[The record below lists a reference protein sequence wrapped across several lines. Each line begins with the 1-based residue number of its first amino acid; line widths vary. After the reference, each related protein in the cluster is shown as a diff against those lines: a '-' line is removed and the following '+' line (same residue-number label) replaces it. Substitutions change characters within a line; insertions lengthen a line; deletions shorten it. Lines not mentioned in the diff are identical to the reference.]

1 MLSPTVKRMER
12 PPPPPTPPK
21 PDRSQ
26 QQSGN
31 KAQPNSNEPAL
42 VPVPSQ
48 TPDEEQVVMTPLGK
62 TNTSTVLLIER
73 KLIQSVGERTHV
85 AGGDHRGIIINKT
98 AEEQSN
104 RQREPAQLSLEF
116 RVFLVSANSG
126 QHSQE
131 SRRIKFWFRPWLTSE
146 DVQAQVAQDFFR
158 ELVSPKEFPRDYVGF
173 IKKIMKLLQK
183 GYNEIQAIE
192 IELRI
197 LEQTSAPPSRPSR
210 PGHVIICYGNC
221 HKLDTNNNDRERKH
235 FADGG
240 GGGGGLVGSSNGSI
254 HVTPVSQRRQQQDGK
269 QRTGDEVSF
278 EDEQFEVVPLTPEKI
293 LELIEQAYPNPITPE
308 DLAKDYGWE
317 EEEVLAIMLVL
328 KERGLIKSMEY
339 NSFTRIHHDDQA
351 IKIVKQM
358 PTIASNKQPTIA
370 IITAQYCEKLA
381 VDAMLENKETFV
393 RYTTVGT
400 SSDKSTTNEAERHKH
415 RRKNRFGESN
425 VYTLGNIGAHRIV
438 STKLPSVGSTREAM
452 TAAGNTTTRLLGT
465 FQKVDY
471 VFIVGVAGG
480 IPHYTDYRR
489 HVRLG
494 DVVIA
499 SAATTVPEATSA
511 TNGNPSKP
519 YCYVYSGTSNNN
531 GPSEVKRYYPA
542 DDCLQTIGRTIVQN
556 DDGKKPWLQ
565 YVQEGLQQLSGRGGH
580 AEHDFARPAPNTDKL
595 YMNIG
600 NRNVIEVAHPIA
612 QLEEGG
618 DDTDASGGAPQTRLH
633 AGPIGSGYDLVRS
646 DSARTEYAQA
656 YSLLATDSEMNSVL
670 DSVVGNCRD
679 AFILVKGI
687 ADYKDGTTSRKWQN
701 YASLAAAAVM
711 KTIVCAMD
719 APTNV

>member
-21 PDRSQ
+21 PDRP
-26 QQSGN
+26 QQSL
-31 KAQPNSNEPAL
+31 KVQQNSNEPGVA
-42 VPVPSQ
+42 PVPSQ
-48 TPDEEQVVMTPLGK
+48 TPAEEQVVMTPLGK

-98 AEEQSN
+98 AEEQCN

-183 GYNEIQAIE
+183 GYNEIQAVE

-197 LEQTSAPPSRPSR
+197 LEQTSAPPSRP
-210 PGHVIICYGNC
+210 
-221 HKLDTNNNDRERKH
+221 L
-235 FADGG
+235 
-240 GGGGGLVGSSNGSI
+240 
-254 HVTPVSQRRQQQDGK
+254 
-269 QRTGDEVSF
+269 SF

-293 LELIEQAYPNPITPE
+293 LELIEQAYPNPIAPE

-339 NSFTRIHHDDQA
+339 NAFTRIHHDDQA

-400 SSDKSTTNEAERHKH
+400 SSDKPTNDAERHKH

-499 SAATTVPEATSA
+499 SAFPEPNP
-511 TNGNPSKP
+511 TNGNPQKP
-519 YCYVYSGTSNNN
+519 YCYVYSSGQT
-531 GPSEVKRYYPA
+531 EVKRYYPT
-542 DDCLQTIGRTIVQN
+542 DDGLQVIARTIVQN

-600 NRNVIEVAHPIA
+600 NKNVIEVAHPIA
-612 QLEEGG
+612 QTDGEG
-618 DDTDASGGAPQTRLH
+618 DEADAAGGPVPHQTRLH

-646 DSARTEYAQA
+646 DSARTEYAQT
-656 YSLLATDSEMNSVL
+656 YHLLATDSEMNSVL

-679 AFILVKGI
+679 SFILVKGI

>member
-26 QQSGN
+26 QQLGS
-31 KAQPNSNEPAL
+31 KAQQASTEPGV

-73 KLIQSVGERTHV
+73 KLIQAVGERTHV

-197 LEQTSAPPSRPSR
+197 LEQTSAPPSRP
-210 PGHVIICYGNC
+210 
-221 HKLDTNNNDRERKH
+221 L
-235 FADGG
+235 
-240 GGGGGLVGSSNGSI
+240 
-254 HVTPVSQRRQQQDGK
+254 
-269 QRTGDEVSF
+269 SF

-400 SSDKSTTNEAERHKH
+400 STDKSTTNEAERHKH

-499 SAATTVPEATSA
+499 AAPSAQDATNA
-511 TNGNPSKP
+511 TNGNAPKP
-519 YCYVYSGTSNNN
+519 YCYVYSSSGSNNNN

-542 DDCLQTIGRTIVQN
+542 DDCLQTIGRTLVQN

-600 NRNVIEVAHPIA
+600 NKNVIEVAHPIA
-612 QLEEGG
+612 QLDGQDGGG
-618 DDTDASGGAPQTRLH
+618 DDTDAAGAPQTRLH
-633 AGPIGSGYDLVRS
+633 AGPIGSGYELVRS
-646 DSARTEYAQA
+646 DSARTDYAQA
-656 YSLLATDSEMNSVL
+656 YHLLATDSEMNSVL

>member
-1 MLSPTVKRMER
+1 MPSPTVKRVER
-12 PPPPPTPPK
+12 SPPPPPPPK
-21 PDRSQ
+21 PDRPKQ
-26 QQSGN
+26 QMNGNGESSGGG
-31 KAQPNSNEPAL
+31 

-48 TPDEEQVVMTPLGK
+48 QSPDEEQVVMTPLGK

-131 SRRIKFWFRPWLTSE
+131 SRRIKFWFRPWLASE

-221 HKLDTNNNDRERKH
+221 HKLDPNNNRDKTQS
-235 FADGG
+235 DGG
-240 GGGGGLVGSSNGSI
+240 GGEGAIGQIGDSSGSI
-254 HVTPVSQRRQQQDGK
+254 HVTPISQRRSQEHDPA
-269 QRTGDEVSF
+269 DEVSF

-393 RYTTVGT
+393 RYTTVG
-400 SSDKSTTNEAERHKH
+400 
-415 RRKNRFGESN
+415 ESN

-499 SAATTVPEATSA
+499 STPAATSEQQTAT
-511 TNGNPSKP
+511 KP
-519 YCYVYSGTSNNN
+519 YCYVYSSGQ
-531 GPSEVKRYYPA
+531 SEVKRYYPA
-542 DDCLQTIGRTIVQN
+542 DDGLQQIARTLVQN

-565 YVQEGLQQLSGRGGH
+565 YVQEGLQQLSGRSGH

-600 NRNVIEVAHPIA
+600 NKNVIEVAHPIA
-612 QLEEGG
+612 QLGDG
-618 DDTDASGGAPQTRLH
+618 TAADDTDANGVPMPHQTRLH
-633 AGPIGSGYDLVRS
+633 AGPIGSGYELVRS
-646 DSARTEYAQA
+646 DSARTEYAQT
-656 YSLLATDSEMNSVL
+656 YQLLATDSEMNSVL
-670 DSVVGNCRD
+670 DSVVGNCRES
-679 AFILVKGI
+679 FILVKGI

>member
-31 KAQPNSNEPAL
+31 KAQQNSNEPGV

-197 LEQTSAPPSRPSR
+197 LEQTSAPPSRP
-210 PGHVIICYGNC
+210 
-221 HKLDTNNNDRERKH
+221 L
-235 FADGG
+235 
-240 GGGGGLVGSSNGSI
+240 
-254 HVTPVSQRRQQQDGK
+254 
-269 QRTGDEVSF
+269 SF

-393 RYTTVGT
+393 RYTTVG
-400 SSDKSTTNEAERHKH
+400 
-415 RRKNRFGESN
+415 ESN

-499 SAATTVPEATSA
+499 SAAAVQDPTNV

-519 YCYVYSGTSNNN
+519 YCYVYSGSTNNN
-531 GPSEVKRYYPA
+531 GPSEVKRYYPT

-565 YVQEGLQQLSGRGGH
+565 YVQEGLQQLSGRSGH

-600 NRNVIEVAHPIA
+600 NKNVIEVAHPIA
-612 QLEEGG
+612 QLDGQDGG
-618 DDTDASGGAPQTRLH
+618 DDTDASGGGGAPQTRLH

-656 YSLLATDSEMNSVL
+656 YNLLATDSEMNSVL
-670 DSVVGNCRD
+670 DSVVGNCRE

>member
-21 PDRSQ
+21 PDRNQ
-26 QQSGN
+26 QTA
-31 KAQPNSNEPAL
+31 KAQHNSTVA
-42 VPVPSQ
+42 PVPSQ

-104 RQREPAQLSLEF
+104 KQREPAQLSLEF

-183 GYNEIQAIE
+183 GYNEIQAVE

-221 HKLDTNNNDRERKH
+221 HKLDTNNNDRDHKN
-235 FADGG
+235 FTDGG
-240 GGGGGLVGSSNGSI
+240 GGGGDGTVGSSNGSI
-254 HVTPVSQRRQQQDGK
+254 HVTPISQRKRQQDEEQ
-269 QRTGDEVSF
+269 TGEEVSF

-293 LELIEQAYPNPITPE
+293 LELIEQAYPNPIAPE

-393 RYTTVGT
+393 RYTTVG
-400 SSDKSTTNEAERHKH
+400 
-415 RRKNRFGESN
+415 ESN

-499 SAATTVPEATSA
+499 SAIQEQNP
-511 TNGNPSKP
+511 TNGNPQKP
-519 YCYVYSGTSNNN
+519 YCYVYSSGQT
-531 GPSEVKRYYPA
+531 EVKRYYPT
-542 DDCLQTIGRTIVQN
+542 DDGLQLIARTIVQN

-600 NRNVIEVAHPIA
+600 NKNVIEVAHPIA
-612 QLEEGG
+612 QTDG
-618 DDTDASGGAPQTRLH
+618 DGDEADAGPVQHQTRLH

-646 DSARTEYAQA
+646 DSARTEYAQT
-656 YSLLATDSEMNSVL
+656 YHLLATDSEMNSVL
-670 DSVVGNCRD
+670 DSVVGNCRES
-679 AFILVKGI
+679 FILVKGI